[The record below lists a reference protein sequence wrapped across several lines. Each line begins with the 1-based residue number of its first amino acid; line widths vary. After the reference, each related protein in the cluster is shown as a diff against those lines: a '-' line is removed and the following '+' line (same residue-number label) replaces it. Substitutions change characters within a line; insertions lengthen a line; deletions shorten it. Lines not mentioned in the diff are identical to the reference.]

1 MKRRLRT
8 ARAPTPA
15 WVGGLVL
22 SALSAHLAGGQ
33 SLANRV
39 NAVRDGRVSF
49 TFAARE
55 GVCGN
60 GRSFIS
66 VGSDIHIG
74 SYTMLSDGRTVEPC
88 ERGPVRVVLD
98 RAEGGVIDVNTYV
111 GPLSARGAA
120 GAAEAGTN
128 LGAVRAVDAAQ
139 YLLGLA
145 ATVEG
150 KPGRDAILPAALA
163 DSVDVTPQL
172 LAIARDDTRPRET
185 RRAAIAWLGRQAD
198 LSGSGTRVAA
208 VLVGIARHEGDNSG
222 VRQEALRTLARLDH
236 GAGIPS
242 LMELARSGTDSW
254 LTREAMSALAQ
265 SGDPRARTYLRSVVE
280 RADASD
286 ELLALAIR
294 GLGREFATS
303 RDAQLLRQVYPK
315 LTSERTKRT
324 AIVTVA
330 EIGGAENV
338 RWLLGVARDEN
349 ERQDVRRDALQQ
361 ARRAGASTTDLVA
374 LYDRTS
380 DPAMKQMLIAVYAE
394 SGEKAAVDKLL
405 SILKSEEERGLRRRA
420 ISYLSRSDDPRVKQ
434 ALQSIVDQ

>member
-1 MKRRLRT
+1 MRLRT
-8 ARAPTPA
+8 ALIRLAAGTR
-15 WVGGLVL
+15 VLGLL
-22 SALSAHLAGGQ
+22 GLGASLAQAQ
-33 SLANRV
+33 SLANRI
-39 NAVRDGRVSF
+39 NAVRDGRLSF

-66 VGSDIHIG
+66 VGSDIHVG
-74 SYTMLSDGRTVEPC
+74 SYAMMSDGRMAEPC

-98 RAEGGVIDVNTYV
+98 RADGGVIDVNTYV
-111 GPLSARGAA
+111 GPVSATGA
-120 GAAEAGTN
+120 GSAAEAGTS
-128 LGAVRAVDAAQ
+128 LGAVRAADAAQ
-139 YLLGLA
+139 YLLAVA

-150 KPGRDAILPAALA
+150 KPGRDAILPAVLA

-172 LAIARDDTRPRET
+172 LAIASDDTRPRET
-185 RRAAIAWLGRQAD
+185 RRAAISWLGRQAD
-198 LSGSGTRVAA
+198 LAGSGVRVAA
-208 VLVGIARHEGDNSG
+208 VLVGIARNEGDNSG
-222 VRQEALRTLARLDH
+222 VRQDALHTLARLDH

-242 LMELARSGTDSW
+242 LIELARAGSDSW
-254 LTREAMSALAQ
+254 LTRGAVSALAQ
-265 SGDPRARTYLRSVVE
+265 SGDPRARTYLRSAVE
-280 RADASD
+280 RADAPD

-294 GLGREFATS
+294 GLGREFATA

-324 AIVTVA
+324 VISTVA

-349 ERQDVRRDALQQ
+349 ERQGVRREALQQ

-380 DPAMKQMLIAVYAE
+380 DPAMKEMLIAVYAE

-405 SILKSEEERGLRRRA
+405 SILKSEEDRGLRRRA